1 VKFWQ
6 SSLTRGHF
14 KAGLDTVRNAKL
26 RSFWTMLGV
35 IIGVSSVISII
46 AVGQGVRQQVSGQI
60 HHMGKDLITVQ
71 PAQLHP
77 GSDGGNS
84 RVSLLSAAAVTATLN
99 SKDVSTIAQTKGV
112 GASAPLAIAT
122 GTVRGENGNYDG
134 GFVLGTTS
142 DLSSLLNQSV
152 AYGGFLEADDL
163 GTNAAVLGPGAA
175 EEMFNEDV
183 PLGRSFSFH
192 GQDFIVRGIF
202 NNFNSAPLD
211 QAINF
216 NKAIF
221 IPYQVAQQLK
231 NNAAPTYEVLAKP
244 KNSDQTGQVAAAIRQ
259 ALNRSHGGQSNL
271 NVVEGSH
278 SLSTNNNIVSL
289 LTKLVAGVA
298 AISLLVGGLGI
309 MNVMW
314 VSVAERTREIG
325 IRKAVGA
332 SNQQILSQ
340 FMVEATILSLGGGIL
355 GIIVALLIDLSIRL
369 LTDLQPVIHWPTVV
383 LAAGVSFLVGVIFG
397 SVPAL
402 KAARRDPID
411 ALRAE

>member
-1 VKFWQ
+1 MKFWQ

-14 KAGLDTVRNAKL
+14 KAGLDTVRGAKL

-35 IIGVSSVISII
+35 IIGVASVISII
-46 AVGQGVRQQVSGQI
+46 SIGQGVRQQVSGQI

-71 PAQLHP
+71 PAPLHP
-77 GSDGGNS
+77 GSGGGNS
-84 RVSLLSAAAVTATLN
+84 HVGLLSASAVSATL
-99 SKDVSTIAQTKGV
+99 SGKDVSTIAGTKGV

-122 GTVRGENGNYDG
+122 GTVRGENGNYND

-152 AYGGFLEADDL
+152 AYGSFLAPDDL
-163 GTNAAVLGPGAA
+163 SSNAAVLGQGAA
-175 EEMFNEDV
+175 EVMFNEDV
-183 PLGRSFSFH
+183 PLGRSFYFH
-192 GQDFIVRGIF
+192 GQNFIVRGIF
-202 NNFNSAPLD
+202 NNFNNAPLN

-221 IPYQVAQQLK
+221 IPYQIAQQLT

-244 KNSDQTGQVAAAIRQ
+244 KNSDQTGQVAAAIHQ
-259 ALNRSHGGQSNL
+259 ALDRSHGGQSNL
-271 NVVEGSH
+271 NVTEGSH
-278 SLSTNNNIVSL
+278 SLSTNNNIVNL

-340 FMVEATILSLGGGIL
+340 FMVEATILSFGGGVIGIL
-355 GIIVALLIDLSIRL
+355 VALLLDLAL
-369 LTDLQPVIHWPTVV
+369 HLFTNLQPVIQWPTVA

>member
-1 VKFWQ
+1 
-6 SSLTRGHF
+6 
-14 KAGLDTVRNAKL
+14 
-26 RSFWTMLGV
+26 
-35 IIGVSSVISII
+35 
-46 AVGQGVRQQVSGQI
+46 
-60 HHMGKDLITVQ
+60 
-71 PAQLHP
+71 
-77 GSDGGNS
+77 
-84 RVSLLSAAAVTATLN
+84 
-99 SKDVSTIAQTKGV
+99 
-112 GASAPLAIAT
+112 
-122 GTVRGENGNYDG
+122 
-134 GFVLGTTS
+134 
-142 DLSSLLNQSV
+142 V

-221 IPYQVAQQLK
+221 IPYQVAQQLN